1 MRLTSLIVLG
11 FCVLYGCSKIDFIL
25 QNSSP
30 FSILDGVTSY
40 IISGDNIEYIN
51 EALIKNIGTTNKEED
66 VKFLL
71 KVGINEENIKT
82 SIDTNQVT
90 TSIQYN
96 INISYELITISGSCS
111 NIVRDYKIKFTHYP
125 KSAGYNFGTDNA
137 LREIYKRNINENV
150 ISFKSFIENKNIQK
164 CLNEN

>member
-1 MRLTSLIVLG
+1 MRLCVLIVLG
-11 FCVLYGCSKIDFIL
+11 FCVLFGCSKIDFIL
-25 QNSSP
+25 QSSSP
-30 FSILDGVTSY
+30 SSILNDVTSY
-40 IISGDNIEYIN
+40 AVSGDSVEYIN
-51 EALIKNIGTTNKEED
+51 EALIKNIGAANKGDD

-71 KVGINEENIKT
+71 KVVVSEENIKT

-90 TSIQYN
+90 TSVQYN
-96 INISYELITISGSCS
+96 INISYELITISDSCS
-111 NIVRDYKIKFTHYP
+111 NVIKDYKIKFTHYP